1 MTKKKNS
8 KLTHAECLERKRMAE
23 RKRKEKIRND
33 PVKLEELRRKERER
47 YHKKKAEGK
56 ILPLSEMPPR
66 ARRVQQKRNRVN
78 FKAYYERKK
87 RALLEN
93 TKQANQICETIND
106 ERISPSILP
115 RSESPIPTTS
125 QIQSFNQQMHQ
136 KSSRILRSQK
146 RLQEET
152 SDDIPIECISE
163 TNSVKDRSRRE
174 PLSLALWIEQSS
186 TPAYPPCS
194 PPIAPNVSSIHSPVS
209 TFALNSPKSDV
220 STNSFVLRRELNY
233 KLRQYQRR
241 KSAEIMK
248 LRETIIKIKREKE
261 MYRKRLNRLQ
271 QITKIS
277 PKHKNKLTPGFI
289 KKKISPEKRKIHN
302 LVKSFYEDDENSK
315 QCPGKQD
322 YITRHKLKK
331 QKRYLTDSL
340 KNLHRKYLDSG
351 LPPIRNETKAQSFC
365 TASTSLRHDAS
376 SVWAHLIP
384 ILREVKEILSEVCT
398 IHFVSDSPSAQYRNK
413 KVFYLISQL
422 KNYFPNLTCVVW
434 HYCECGHGKGAPDGV
449 GGVLKRSADRL
460 VAFGKDVTDIDS
472 LVQTLKTVVTGVK
485 IEIVQEHEVIEKDE
499 LLPKNLK
506 PFPGSM
512 KVHQIVWTKT
522 STNGLAMRSLSCVEP
537 GCLYDTIRC
546 CHGKHMGFYELPTE
560 ANVQEEV
567 EIKRDVVLLKSSGQ
581 SSSITNA
588 CSDVQPPQIYRFPA
602 SKPFI
607 LKRPNQIQLTGPSHD
622 LISMA
627 DYDQIQ
633 TPNVSFFDNINSE
646 VLSQYECTEEDKTT
660 YKNDKNDYEDDE
672 SDDDLNIF

>member
-1 MTKKKNS
+1 MTKKKIS

-66 ARRVQQKRNRVN
+66 ARRVQQKRNR
-78 FKAYYERKK
+78 EK

-152 SDDIPIECISE
+152 SEDIPIECISE

-194 PPIAPNVSSIHSPVS
+194 PPIAPNVSSIHLPVS

-351 LPPIRNETKAQSFC
+351 LPPISYVTFTRLKPFWVLQPSLNSRDTCLCKPHANMDLLISSLKHNKIIHENSTSEVLRSLTCNQTKVECLQRKCDKCKHKIIKYSEFDNSNSISYYIWEKG
-365 TASTSLRHDAS
+365 TKITSLRHDAS

-422 KNYFPNLTCVVW
+422 KNYLPNLTCVVW
-434 HYCECGHGKGAPDGV
+434 HYCECGHEKGAPDGV
-449 GGVLKRSADRL
+449 GGVLKRSVDRL

-581 SSSITNA
+581 S
-588 CSDVQPPQIYRFPA
+588 
-602 SKPFI
+602 
-607 LKRPNQIQLTGPSHD
+607 
-622 LISMA
+622 
-627 DYDQIQ
+627 
-633 TPNVSFFDNINSE
+633 
-646 VLSQYECTEEDKTT
+646 
-660 YKNDKNDYEDDE
+660 
-672 SDDDLNIF
+672 